1 MSETVLIT
9 RPKTAAQA
17 FAKALPQE
25 FAPLLSPLTGIE
37 PNYRQVP
44 PADKVAS
51 VIFTSAQ
58 GVKLLPP
65 KWGQGLTA
73 WCVGPATAE
82 AARRA
87 GFEVRVG
94 PGTAAELVPLLV
106 QDGQAP
112 FLHVRGS
119 EVATQLVTPLRAAG
133 LQADEHVLYSTPQVP
148 LSAEADQALAS
159 GSVDIVTI
167 FSTRAAHLLA
177 EEDSSTWDLRRT
189 RLISLSEGA
198 AAPLAHLKFQSVHV
212 SAAPN
217 QNSVIETMR
226 QTVAVL

>member
-9 RPKTAAQA
+9 RPNTAAKA

-25 FAPLLSPLTGIE
+25 FSPLFSPLTGIE
-37 PNYRQVP
+37 PNYKQVP
-44 PADKVAS
+44 SADKVAN

-65 KWGQGLTA
+65 KWGRGLTA

-119 EVATQLVTPLRAAG
+119 EVATELVTPLRAAG
-133 LQADEHVLYSTPQVP
+133 LQADEHVLYSARPVP
-148 LSAEADQALAS
+148 LTPEADQALAS

-177 EEDSSTWDLRRT
+177 EQVRSKWDLRHT

-198 AAPLAHLKFQSVHV
+198 AAPLAHLKFKSVHV
-212 SAAPN
+212 CSAPN
-217 QNSVIETMR
+217 QTSVIETMR
-226 QTVAVL
+226 QTAAVS